1 MDSIEARNI
10 SKTDCRRDAVVAII
24 PAHNEGAR
32 IGHVL
37 DVLKKV
43 PLVDRIIVVDD
54 GSDDNTSETV
64 KNYGV
69 EVIRLDVNRGK
80 ASAMDEGVQR
90 TSEPNLLFI
99 DADLQNLSVKHV
111 NDLIQPVLKGE
122 VEMTM
127 GIFKKGRFRT
137 DIAHFIS
144 PGLSG
149 QRAIKRHVWD
159 LLDKSRPMDTIG
171 YGIEEE
177 LQALVKEGKT
187 TLQIVHWEGVSQFTK
202 EEKLG
207 PQQGLKLRMRM
218 YQDIIRTW
226 TKRLYN

>member
-1 MDSIEARNI
+1 MDSIELRTTL
-10 SKTDCRRDAVVAII
+10 KTDSKRDAVVAIV
-24 PAHNEGAR
+24 PAYNEGIR

-43 PLVDRIIVVDD
+43 PLVDRVVVVDD
-54 GSDDNTSETV
+54 GSDDNTSETAE
-64 KNYGV
+64 KYGV
-69 EVIRLDVNRGK
+69 EVIRLEINRGK
-80 ASAMDEGVQR
+80 ASAMDEGVR
-90 TSEPNLLFI
+90 KTSEPIILFL

-111 NDLIQPVLKGE
+111 NDLIQPVLNGE
-122 VEMTM
+122 IEMTM

-207 PQQGLKLRMRM
+207 PQEGFKLRIRM

-226 TKRLYN
+226 TKRLHN